1 MALGAYRM
9 TGLAFLLNFFF
20 EYSFASLFFLP
31 GILRGLPA
39 VSLDG

>member
-1 MALGAYRM
+1 M

-20 EYSFASLFFLP
+20 EYSFASHFFFLP